1 MGICGSKSVQQDADT
16 KRVGVIVNQNAI
28 ASHDVVIVPVL
39 AATVA
44 TVATVAPVAPVAPV
58 AVDADPIV

>member
-16 KRVGVIVNQNAI
+16 KRVEVIVNQNAI
-28 ASHDVVIVPVL
+28 VSHDAVIVPVL
-39 AATVA
+39 T
-44 TVATVAPVAPVAPV
+44 ATVAPVVSVVAPVAAPV